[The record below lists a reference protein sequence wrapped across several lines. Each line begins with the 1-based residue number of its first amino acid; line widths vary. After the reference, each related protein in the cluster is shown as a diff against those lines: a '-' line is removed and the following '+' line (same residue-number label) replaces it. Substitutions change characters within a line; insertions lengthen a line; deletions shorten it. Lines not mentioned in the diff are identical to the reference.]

1 MNGFIK
7 MKQVRKINHLLVDC
21 NCCGIGRYDLRD
33 QDIIW
38 RDFVISR
45 DEETGVSSLS
55 FTEATEDDN
64 GDYICK
70 IITDLGSDES
80 TFTLQVVEPGN
91 CVYLTICMYGY
102 ACVCVYLL

>member
-1 MNGFIK
+1 M
-7 MKQVRKINHLLVDC
+7 
-21 NCCGIGRYDLRD
+21 D

-38 RDFVISR
+38 RDFVIDT
-45 DEETGVSSLS
+45 DEETGVNSLS

-64 GDYICK
+64 GDYICV
-70 IITDLGSDES
+70 ITTELGSDES

-102 ACVCVYLL
+102 VCVYLLYLCYDS